1 MGTWEIF
8 DIFFLFNCL
17 YVIAEVIL
25 SDSFKLYPI
34 LSLKISMFFFSAL
47 LNEQKLQI
55 LCSKKKKK
63 KRGSTA

>member
-34 LSLKISMFFFSAL
+34 LSLKISMFFFAL

-63 KRGSTA
+63 NEG

>member
-63 KRGSTA
+63 RGSTA